1 MAAVH
6 SVENPPTGLLGAY
19 KCLICRF
26 CSPLY
31 SELIRHFNE
40 YHSRSGWLLCPLC
53 LRVFRASWKFRNI
66 SNKLIFSVQ
75 FNLLL
80 EIIFNLQK
88 SSDTHYE
95 QHLAQH
101 IQQGKWFRCQSCRL
115 VFETET
121 SRNRHELEMHGRQ
134 KWTVP
139 EAHPKVPTNV
149 KGFYSFPLSVF
160 TTRWIFVRKFQVG
173 FWFISLT
180 YFREPASYKIF
191 WLTKISFKN
200 PTFNLPDYI
209 VVITPWRKSWLWNN
223 YYLLLFMVHK
233 LWLWKFIFV
242 DKKINFF

>member
-1 MAAVH
+1 M
-6 SVENPPTGLLGAY
+6 
-19 KCLICRF
+19 
-26 CSPLY
+26 
-31 SELIRHFNE
+31 
-40 YHSRSGWLLCPLC
+40 
-53 LRVFRASWKFRNI
+53 
-66 SNKLIFSVQ
+66 Q

-149 KGFYSFPLSVF
+149 KGFYSFV
-160 TTRWIFVRKFQVG
+160 
-173 FWFISLT
+173 
-180 YFREPASYKIF
+180 
-191 WLTKISFKN
+191 
-200 PTFNLPDYI
+200 
-209 VVITPWRKSWLWNN
+209 
-223 YYLLLFMVHK
+223 
-233 LWLWKFIFV
+233 
-242 DKKINFF
+242 KKIIQMKGKSTKTNSQCREILHDIVILSN